1 MNRSLQA
8 PADLDDGDDVK
19 LDMVRGDIIRGDG
32 DDRALM
38 RGDGDPAP
46 VLRRRD
52 VSDIPAGRLIPLF
65 LL

>member
-8 PADLDDGDDVK
+8 PADLDDGDDDK
-19 LDMVRGDIIRGDG
+19 LEIVLGDIVRGDEDDRVLIRGE
-32 DDRALM
+32 
-38 RGDGDPAP
+38 GDPAP